1 MIRTSAPD
9 VDEVQTIATFAN
21 PGETLSGTFT
31 VVVDLTASGGS
42 IETSA
47 QIPFDAVA
55 MQDTKATRFD
65 PLSPKPDLPM
75 HSSACPQICRS
86 SLQEILEA
94 MGNVGKVEV
103 NRQPFGVEKDIESGY
118 IWTVTFKE
126 NEGDVVQMRLGTS
139 NLIGTG
145 AGVEF
150 KTVTQGNEIGGAFA
164 LSIAGATTKALK
176 FDSTSEEVTVAI
188 ESIYGVD
195 TIDVTRSGPDFQRL
209 CTFRLILMIRS

>member
-1 MIRTSAPD
+1 MIRTAAQD
-9 VDEVQTIATFAN
+9 VDEVQSIATFAN
-21 PGETLSGTFT
+21 PGENLSGTFT

-47 QIPFDAVA
+47 QIPFDAAA
-55 MQDTKATRFD
+55 MQDSKATRFD
-65 PLSPKPDLPM
+65 SFHKNLTSKRTHRQCLK
-75 HSSACPQICRS
+75 ILRS

-209 CTFRLILMIRS
+209 CTFRLILTIRS